1 MELFADHFDEPN
13 RKGKFTAINERNV
26 NDLLLKEMNS
36 FSMRLLQT
44 RLKLAENEWLQ
55 DSSGEN
61 EDAKMFKEE
70 REAEV
75 METLHYLL
83 LRVGATQ
90 FAPEVCIHPTSKNYV
105 KATGMWAHQGRG
117 NNELCQSLKWLY
129 SVVCTPSFAA
139 KEHTESEKYD
149 TEKAILDKEAEEE
162 AKKERKDKEKKMPLP
177 TRNWQLLEEGLGT
190 RPSLLQRKKQTQLRR
205 RPLQTS

>member
-1 MELFADHFDEPN
+1 MPACDYSEHFDQPSG
-13 RKGKFTAINERNV
+13 KGKFPAINERNV
-26 NDLLLKEMNS
+26 NDLLQKEKNS
-36 FSMRLLQT
+36 FSMRLLES

-55 DSSGEN
+55 DSSDEN
-61 EDAKMFKEE
+61 EDRKMFRED

-117 NNELCQSLKWLY
+117 NIELCQSLKWLN
-129 SVVCTPSFAA
+129 SVVCTPSFAV
-139 KEHTESEKYD
+139 KEHSESEKYD
-149 TEKAILDKEAEEE
+149 KEKAILDKEAEEE
-162 AKKERKDKEKKMPLP
+162 AEKERKNKEKKAALD
-177 TRNWQLLEEGLGT
+177 TLGDKV
-190 RPSLLQRKKQTQLRR
+190 LQEFKMRAARR
-205 RPLQTS
+205 Y